1 MKLHEYNEMMAYL
14 LRPRQN
20 FSNGGIAGEL
30 KEFIEKFKL
39 ENGRIPTQNEI
50 IKGTGRASKTI
61 KSYLVEGVDYAKP
74 LTNLEAAKLG
84 GRKLTGPLK
93 VDKNLIKQFNELKI
107 KGIYPSFE
115 TYKSGS
121 KAFRVKFDKKLGLK
135 EIGGPATK
143 EKLKE
148 IKTTVSE
155 VLESDNYTKNI
166 LPFQT
171 DEEKRKFRTFQRNE
185 YKKQDPRNIYK
196 QLQDYKREKY
206 PNLSFNEN
214 IQHGQSK
221 FSTQTLSRF
230 GLLPKID
237 NQEGPV
243 KTVERIRDN
252 NLKTT
257 LATLQNPNASV
268 ASKNAAAEKYN
279 SLVKGLRGQL
289 KGTNVQGFVNFE
301 TFEVD
306 EKGNFKKIKDI
317 GFDPKKGMA
326 YNNILGN
333 KPLDKLT
340 DAEADEILKLGKKHI
355 DLQLLPKT
363 IEGVTTADKAPVP
376 EKTKTRE
383 MFEAANNRLSANP
396 FLNPKNILTGLG
408 DVARVLSTPTV
419 AATFAGT
426 KIKENLEK
434 GESLP
439 EAFADVEVGTSLLYP
454 ELAKRTVGQIAPRG
468 TGILSTIGRVAANP
482 FFRAARAFTPVGAGL
497 TAIGLGKDA
506 YERYQELEAMSPA
519 EREEL
524 AKERDEFSFGEF
536 SGA

>member
-268 ASKNAAAEKYN
+268 ASKKAAAEKYN

-408 DVARVLSTPTV
+408 DVARGLSTPTV

-524 AKERDEFSFGEF
+524 ARERDEFSFGEF

>member
-268 ASKNAAAEKYN
+268 TSKKAAAEKYN

-363 IEGVTTADKAPVP
+363 TEGVTTADKAPVP

-396 FLNPKNILTGLG
+396 FLDPKNILTGLG

-524 AKERDEFSFGEF
+524 ARERDEFSFGEF

>member
-1 MKLHEYNEMMAYL
+1 MKLHEYNEMMSYL

-61 KSYLVEGVDYAKP
+61 KSYLVAGVDYAKP

-268 ASKNAAAEKYN
+268 ASKKAAAEKYN

-355 DLQLLPKT
+355 DLQLLP
-363 IEGVTTADKAPVP
+363 
-376 EKTKTRE
+376 
-383 MFEAANNRLSANP
+383 
-396 FLNPKNILTGLG
+396 
-408 DVARVLSTPTV
+408 
-419 AATFAGT
+419 
-426 KIKENLEK
+426 
-434 GESLP
+434 
-439 EAFADVEVGTSLLYP
+439 
-454 ELAKRTVGQIAPRG
+454 
-468 TGILSTIGRVAANP
+468 
-482 FFRAARAFTPVGAGL
+482 
-497 TAIGLGKDA
+497 
-506 YERYQELEAMSPA
+506 
-519 EREEL
+519 
-524 AKERDEFSFGEF
+524 
-536 SGA
+536 